1 MLDFSRVLPK
11 CSIAGYYKT
20 HLSPEFADLLAFK
33 MAFVLTLIK
42 HFLLP
47 SVNTWATRPYV
58 FFIVACIKK
67 WNMYSGLKNPYF
79 PMKHFYNKIYTFH
92 IHIIK
97 FLQLFE
103 SIMLGDTK
111 CSWLLL
117 TD

>member
-47 SVNTWATRPYV
+47 SVNT
-58 FFIVACIKK
+58 
-67 WNMYSGLKNPYF
+67 
-79 PMKHFYNKIYTFH
+79 
-92 IHIIK
+92 
-97 FLQLFE
+97 
-103 SIMLGDTK
+103 
-111 CSWLLL
+111 
-117 TD
+117 